1 MRKNMVRWWVA
12 WGVVLVVYHVVV
24 FALPIPKGPVFVLSY
39 LFTLAALGA
48 QIYVFRTAFAKGAGV
63 KSRFYGWPI
72 ARVGALYLAV
82 QAGLGLL
89 FMCLGRIVPIWAPL
103 VLYVLL
109 LGAAVIGFLS
119 TDAIRDEIDRQDAKL
134 RRDVSCMRALQS
146 KAGALL
152 GQARD
157 PALLREL
164 RSFSE
169 ALRCSDPVSG
179 AATLEIE
186 GELTAC
192 VNEIQK
198 AVLDGDVAG
207 GEALLKQ
214 AGALLSERNRLCK
227 LNKAASS

>member
-1 MRKNMVRWWVA
+1 MQKIIVRWWAA

-24 FALPIPKGPVFVLSY
+24 FAIPFAKTPVFWISY

-82 QAGLGLL
+82 QIGLGLL
-89 FMCLGRIVPIWAPL
+89 LMGLGRIVPVWAAL
-103 VLYVLL
+103 ILYVLL

-119 TDAIRDEIDRQDAKL
+119 TGAIRDEIDRQDAKL
-134 RRDVSCMRALQS
+134 QRDVSCMRTLQS

-152 GQARD
+152 GQVQD
-157 PALLREL
+157 PALLREI
-164 RSFSE
+164 RAFSE
-169 ALRCSDPVSG
+169 ALRYSDPVSG

-186 GELTAC
+186 EELTAC

-198 AVLDGDVAG
+198 AVLEGDAAG

-227 LNKAASS
+227 LNKTVAQ